1 MKLQATRRFIVILA
15 ALAVLTGCESLS
27 SATGA
32 VRERLAAREEVKTHT
47 FSAPPRVAYDAVRT
61 AATQMGYR
69 YVRGGP
75 AQGEFEAVSG
85 VRAGETHGSAR
96 QITMKVRLRATL
108 DGTGTEVA
116 VSLTEIIE
124 RDSSNRAG
132 QATGTALRD
141 TPQYEVLFQ
150 RIGQVLASP

>member
-1 MKLQATRRFIVILA
+1 MNFRLFLVL
-15 ALAVLTGCESLS
+15 LAVVALTGCESLS

-32 VRERLAAREEVKTHT
+32 VRERLANREEARTRA
-47 FSAPPRVAYDAVRT
+47 FPAMPRVAYEAVRT

-85 VRAGETHGSAR
+85 VQAGETHGSAR
-96 QITMKVRLRATL
+96 QIVMKVRLRATL
-108 DGTGTEVA
+108 DGAGTEVA